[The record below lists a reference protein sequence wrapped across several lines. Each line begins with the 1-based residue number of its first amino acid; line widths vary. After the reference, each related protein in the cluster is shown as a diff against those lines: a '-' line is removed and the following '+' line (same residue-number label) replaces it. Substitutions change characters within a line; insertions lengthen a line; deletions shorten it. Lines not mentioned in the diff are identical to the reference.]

1 LAGHGSANSKFSFER
16 HAVADSAEEAQ
27 TQAQYMMLPRTRLQ
41 MLKLAEIYRHM
52 AEIALQYPTI
62 SDKDQLDPSD

>member
-1 LAGHGSANSKFSFER
+1 MDQRTRSSILNATRWLA
-16 HAVADSAEEAQ
+16 SAEEAQ

-62 SDKDQLDPSD
+62 SDKDQLELGD

>member
-1 LAGHGSANSKFSFER
+1 MDRGIRSAILNAAR
-16 HAVADSAEEAQ
+16 LRDSAEEAQ
-27 TQAQYMMLPRTRLQ
+27 SQAQYMMLPRTRLQ

-62 SDKDQLDPSD
+62 FDKDRSDLSE

>member
-1 LAGHGSANSKFSFER
+1 MDRGIRSAILNAAR
-16 HAVADSAEEAQ
+16 LLDSAEEAQ
-27 TQAQYMMLPRTRLQ
+27 SQAQYMMLPRTRLQ

-62 SDKDQLDPSD
+62 FDKDRSDLSE